1 MTFSLPN
8 LFLILIIAWTAGAL
22 VNRLGYPAVLGE
34 LAAGI
39 IFGPPLLGWIVGDDG
54 VALLGR
60 LGVLLMMLYVG
71 MRVDLADLL
80 RSAAACAIS
89 LGAFILPFGLGY
101 AASTALGAGSD
112 AGLVIGTVVGVTA
125 LATLPRLNVDL
136 DFVETRLGQTLIGV
150 ALFSVAVALAA
161 YAIVSGIIESG
172 GFDLAGWVS

>member
-1 MTFSLPN
+1 MTFSLLN

-71 MRVDLADLL
+71 MRVDLSDLL
-80 RSAAACAIS
+80 RSAAAACAIS
-89 LGAFILPFGLGY
+89 LAAFILPFGLGY
-101 AASTALGAGSD
+101 AASTVLGAGLD

-125 LATLPRLNVDL
+125 LATLPRLTVDL
-136 DFVETRLGQTLIGV
+136 DFVETRLGQTLIVV

-161 YAIVSGIIESG
+161 YAIVSDIIRV
-172 GFDLAGWVS
+172 GWI